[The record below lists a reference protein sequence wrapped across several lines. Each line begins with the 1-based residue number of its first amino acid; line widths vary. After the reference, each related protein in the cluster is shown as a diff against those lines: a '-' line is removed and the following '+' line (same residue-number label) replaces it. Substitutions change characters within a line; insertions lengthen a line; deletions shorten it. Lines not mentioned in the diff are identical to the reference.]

1 MIATLSAEEQNLWET
16 ISTCRF
22 SQRVACITN
31 TARYSPASQL
41 SLLTGCDMMTG
52 GMRVCQ
58 LHVDM
63 KYSNSSF
70 TQEKV
75 EVH

>member
-31 TARYSPASQL
+31 TARYYTCHQLLMAPAYY
-41 SLLTGCDMMTG
+41 M
-52 GMRVCQ
+52 
-58 LHVDM
+58 
-63 KYSNSSF
+63 
-70 TQEKV
+70 
-75 EVH
+75 